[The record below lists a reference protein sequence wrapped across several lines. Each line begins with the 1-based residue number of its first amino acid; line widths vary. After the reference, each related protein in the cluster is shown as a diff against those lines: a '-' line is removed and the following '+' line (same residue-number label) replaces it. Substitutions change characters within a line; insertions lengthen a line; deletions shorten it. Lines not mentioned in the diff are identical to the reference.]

1 MSEINFTFGYQQT
14 YTSTKDDIGKNG
26 GIVFTGA
33 ANSTNKLT
41 YKGDIYNLTKLYF
54 DTGTNPQKI
63 PQTNGVVDIIYV
75 YDLSGLFFEY
85 TKTDDTNTFFLVKI
99 PITQTNNATP
109 DTYSY
114 IRTFLGNVNN
124 ATNSDKAANYDL
136 SLHSD
141 MFKEDEKSTNV
152 KLTQLFA
159 NDNGASGIVM
169 TLANL
174 EMTARPSLYTIEAR
188 NFYPPNLVNASF
200 QTNKNVSVNYNISN
214 NVTCKRKANTGVIN
228 NTIMGGTFSD
238 ALIKANTDITIATI
252 VMLFLSLL
260 VITIFHLLNKA
271 DNTDFFGN
279 PIQVWYG
286 ENPSSSTKISGAG
299 LSVPTIPGLS
309 DKIHGGYAE
318 FCKMSDGKLQYGF
331 GFFVILLIAIIQI
344 AGSASIEGAELMSIA
359 GVVILIVGLSLYT
372 FIVKYGLG
380 ENFNINDL
388 GIEHFFLIDPMRPA
402 SKWYAISSHMVW
414 MSTFNQVNTKTIDKD
429 TFIGLHVFQVLL
441 AFLGVFV
448 YWYEDPNFKRP
459 FINYVSYWSALIL
472 VLTIIISSS
481 IVAAATEKRRNEQ
494 KSAQKSE

>member
-1 MSEINFTFGYQQT
+1 MSEIKYEFGYQQT

-33 ANSTNKLT
+33 ANSTNTLT
-41 YKGDIYNLTKLYF
+41 YKGDKYNLTKLYF
-54 DTGTNPQKI
+54 DTGTNPRKNQ
-63 PQTNGVVDIIYV
+63 QTNGVDMIYV

-85 TKTDDTNTFFLVKI
+85 TKTDDANTFFLVKI
-99 PITQTNNATP
+99 PITQTDNATP

-124 ATNSDKAANYDL
+124 ANNSDKAANYDL
-136 SLHSD
+136 TLHSD
-141 MFKEDEKSTNV
+141 MFKEDGTLTNV

-228 NTIMGGTFSD
+228 NTIMGGEFSN

-286 ENPSSSTKISGAG
+286 ENPSSKPMSGGG

-318 FCKMSDGKLQYGF
+318 FCKMSDGKLYYGF

-372 FIVKYGLG
+372 FIVKYVLG
-380 ENFNINDL
+380 QNFNINDL

-441 AFLGVFV
+441 AFLGVLV
-448 YWYEDPNFKRP
+448 YIFENPDWQSNKNWVFNQ
-459 FINYVSYWSALIL
+459 IVSLSAIIL

-494 KSAQKSE
+494 KSA